1 MIRRALTY
9 FRPSLT
15 RIGLSTALMLAMTF
29 LGLLPPLLLAL
40 LIDLFAATTP
50 AERDTWLERG
60 WAALRPES
68 VPAQILLITLL
79 TLALRLAKELLQM
92 TQTLLHIRIGY
103 DALMALRCDVFRKLQ
118 ELSVGYHRS
127 QPQGDAIYR
136 LQWDTFG
143 IQSLYNVL
151 FGSLGHVV
159 TLAMMLAVML
169 SFDWRMTLLSLA
181 VIPPLLAIIR
191 GYGKLMQRYTE
202 AAKAADAK
210 LTSSIQRAV
219 AAVSLVQAFNRQLD
233 EQERFT
239 TTVHSSV
246 SAWMALHRREVLYWL
261 LLGLVFTLASTAFLG
276 IGGML
281 VYRGELSVGVLTA
294 FLGYLQG
301 FYDPLNRLS
310 ASGSAW
316 QSAKAGVKRVFE
328 VLDRDVTVADPPQP
342 VPLPLRPRRLEF
354 RGVTFAYPGPDGT
367 PGEAVLSDISAVI
380 PPGQFV
386 AFVGSSGVGKTT
398 LLSLLPRF
406 YDPTAGA
413 ILLDDIDIRHVCLAE
428 LRAHVALVL
437 QDNLVLPTT
446 IAENIA
452 YGRPTAS
459 EAELREAARL
469 AGALEFIEKLPRG
482 FQTDV
487 AEGGA
492 NLSGGQRQRL
502 GIARALLTRAPILVL
517 DEPTSALDP
526 QTEQYITRTLESLRG
541 QRTLIVV
548 SHRLSTVLSADQIF
562 VLRAGRIVEAGTHA
576 QLVARGGLYFEMAR
590 HQLQLPDPA
599 PPLHT
604 ST

>member
-1 MIRRALTY
+1 MTRRALAY
-9 FRPSLT
+9 FRPSLP
-15 RIGLSTALMLAMTF
+15 RIVISATLLLAMTF

-40 LIDLFAATTP
+40 LVDLFSAPP
-50 AERDTWLERG
+50 AGAPANWLTRTWSM
-60 WAALRPES
+60 LRPES
-68 VPAQILLITLL
+68 VPGQILLLTAL
-79 TLALRLAKELLQM
+79 TLVIRMAKEVLQM

-103 DALMALRCDVFRKLQ
+103 DALMAVRCDVFRKLQ

-151 FGSLGHVV
+151 FGSLGHVI
-159 TLAMMLAVML
+159 TLVMMLAVML
-169 SFDWRMTLLSLA
+169 SFDWRLTLLSLA

-191 GYGKLMQRYTE
+191 GYGRLMQRYTE
-202 AAKAADAK
+202 AAKEADAR

-239 TTVHSSV
+239 STVHGSV
-246 SAWMALHRREVLYWL
+246 AAWMALHRREVVYWL
-261 LLGLVFTLASTAFLG
+261 LLGLVFTIASTAFLG
-276 IGGML
+276 VGGML
-281 VYRGELSVGVLTA
+281 VYRGELSIGVLTA

-316 QSAKAGVKRVFE
+316 QSALAGVKRVFE
-328 VLDRDVTVADPPQP
+328 VLDRETAVADPPRP
-342 VPLPLRPRRLEF
+342 RPLPLRPRTLELRAVSF
-354 RGVTFAYPGPDGT
+354 TYPSSDAARRETEP
-367 PGEAVLSDISAVI
+367 VLSQITAVI

-406 YDPTAGA
+406 YDPTSGS
-413 ILLDDIDIRHVCLAE
+413 ICLDGIDIREVRLAE
-428 LRAHVALVL
+428 LRAHIALVL
-437 QDNLVLPTT
+437 QENLVLPTT

-452 YGRPTAS
+452 YGRPGASTA
-459 EAELREAARL
+459 EIRAAAEL
-469 AGALEFIEKLPRG
+469 AGALEFIEKLPG
-482 FQTDV
+482 AFQTELH
-487 AEGGA
+487 EGGA

-502 GIARALLTRAPILVL
+502 GIARALLTNAPILVL

-526 QTEQYITRTLESLRG
+526 QAEQHITRTLESLRG
-541 QRTLIVV
+541 RRTLVVV
-548 SHRLSTVLSADQIF
+548 SHRLSTVLAADQIF
-562 VLRAGRIVEAGTHA
+562 VLRGGRIVECGTHGE
-576 QLVARGGLYFEMAR
+576 LLARRGLYFDMAR
-590 HQLQLPDPA
+590 HQLQIRDSEPA
-599 PPLHT
+599 AT
-604 ST
+604 